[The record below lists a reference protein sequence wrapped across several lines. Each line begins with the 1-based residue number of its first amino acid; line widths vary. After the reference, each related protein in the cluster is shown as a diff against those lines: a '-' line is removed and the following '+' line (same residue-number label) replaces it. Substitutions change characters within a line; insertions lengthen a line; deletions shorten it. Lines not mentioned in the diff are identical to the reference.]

1 MEEKVVLMLEQYI
14 SVITGR
20 KDIRVEIEED
30 TIVLSRDEMW
40 HIYIIPDRFT
50 MIGCFIDQD
59 IELSNLLRKEAFN
72 IWHIYEQVKSDET
85 L

>member
-1 MEEKVVLMLEQYI
+1 MEEKVILMLEQYI

-20 KDIRVEIEED
+20 KDIKVEIIDD
-30 TIVLSRDEMW
+30 TVVLSRDEMW
-40 HIYIIPDRFT
+40 YIYIIPERFT
-50 MIGCFIDQD
+50 MIGCFIDDD
-59 IELSNLLRKEAFN
+59 IDLSNLLRKEAHN

>member
-1 MEEKVVLMLEQYI
+1 MEEKVILMLEQYI

-20 KDIRVEIEED
+20 KDIKVEIIDD
-30 TIVLSRDEMW
+30 TVVLSREELW
-40 HIYIIPDRFT
+40 HCYIIPDRFT
-50 MIGCFIDQD
+50 VIGCLVDSDID
-59 IELSNLLRKEAFN
+59 ITNLLRKEAFN

>member
-1 MEEKVVLMLEQYI
+1 MEEKVILMLEQYV

-20 KDIRVEIEED
+20 KDIKVEIIDD

-50 MIGCFIDQD
+50 VIGCLVDSDID
-59 IELSNLLRKEAFN
+59 ITNLLRKEAFN
-72 IWHIYEQVKSDET
+72 IYHTYEQLVKSET

>member
-1 MEEKVVLMLEQYI
+1 MEKVILMLEQYI
-14 SVITGR
+14 SVITGV
-20 KDIRVEIEED
+20 KDIKVEIIDD

-40 HIYIIPDRFT
+40 HIYIIPERFT
-50 MIGCFIDQD
+50 VIGCLVDSDID
-59 IELSNLLRKEAFN
+59 ITNLLRKEAHN

>member
-1 MEEKVVLMLEQYI
+1 MEEKVILMLEQYI
-14 SVITGR
+14 SVITGV
-20 KDIRVEIEED
+20 KDINVEIIDD

-40 HIYIIPDRFT
+40 HIYIIPERFT
-50 MIGCFIDQD
+50 MIGCFIDSD

-72 IWHIYEQVKSDET
+72 IYHIYEQVKSDEE

>member
-1 MEEKVVLMLEQYI
+1 MEEKVILMLEQYI

-20 KDIRVEIEED
+20 KDINVEIIDD

-40 HIYIIPDRFT
+40 HIYIIPEKFT
-50 MIGCFIDQD
+50 MIGCFIDGD

>member
-1 MEEKVVLMLEQYI
+1 MEEKVILMLEQYI